1 LYAIPEVQDPD
12 RRIPLPRVLTSTDLA
27 DFREKL
33 IAAATRI
40 FAEKGR
46 EGFTMREL
54 AAALGVS
61 AMTPYRYFK
70 DKDEILAAVRAAAF
84 NRFADALEGAYAGA
98 SDARSRSGAVG
109 EAYVNFAFNES
120 ASYRLMF
127 DMSQPEETTYP
138 ELVLA
143 TTRAR
148 RTMTDYVRGLVD
160 EGALAGDP
168 VLIGYVF
175 WSALHGAVV
184 LQLAG
189 KLDKECDFETI
200 IREAFRAMSAGF
212 APKTS

>member
-1 LYAIPEVQDPD
+1 M
-12 RRIPLPRVLTSTDLA
+12 PRVLTSADLA
-27 DFREKL
+27 DFRGKL

-46 EGFTMREL
+46 EGFTMREV
-54 AAALGVS
+54 AAELGVS

-70 DKDEILAAVRAAAF
+70 DKDEILAAVRANAF
-84 NRFADALEGAYAGA
+84 DRFAEALENAYAGHA
-98 SDARSRSGAVG
+98 DAVSRSGAVG
-109 EAYVNFAFNES
+109 DAYINFAFNEP

-127 DMSQPEETTYP
+127 DMAQPDEADYP
-138 ELVLA
+138 DLVRA

-160 EGALAGDP
+160 AGVLAGDP
-168 VLIGYVF
+168 ILIGHVF

-189 KLDKECDFETI
+189 KLGDECSFETI
-200 IREAFRAMSAGF
+200 SGEAFRALSVGF
-212 APKTS
+212 APKG